1 MEASIP
7 KNEHSCTPNQMAQMG
22 VARSRQNFKQV
33 DVGAYS
39 AGAESLIKM
48 KRKRHKSHVIMAN
61 NMSHLQK
68 IYLRKNG
75 QTDATKKILLVALLL
90 VP

>member
-1 MEASIP
+1 
-7 KNEHSCTPNQMAQMG
+7 MAQMG

-39 AGAESLIKM
+39 AGVESLINQM